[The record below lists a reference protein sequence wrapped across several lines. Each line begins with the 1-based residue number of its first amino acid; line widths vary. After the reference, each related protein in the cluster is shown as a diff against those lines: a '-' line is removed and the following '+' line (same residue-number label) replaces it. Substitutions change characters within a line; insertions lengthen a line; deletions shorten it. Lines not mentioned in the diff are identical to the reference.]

1 MSEGSSVRL
10 SVPTAEAMHDLGH
23 DLARLSRA
31 GDLIILTGE
40 LGAGKTQLAQGIG
53 EGLGV
58 VGSVISPTFV
68 LSRIHQS
75 LTDGPALVHVDAYR
89 LGSEAEIDDLDLETY
104 MPIAVTVV
112 EWGEGLAE
120 HLSDNRLEVEI
131 LRAEDVED
139 DTREVIVT
147 PVGPRWKD
155 LLPEWEALV
164 NEDMGRDAHADAD
177 ASLDQNERVRS
188 GEAQEGVETRSV
200 KYAEGD

>member
-1 MSEGSSVRL
+1 MREGSVRI

-58 VGSVISPTFV
+58 EGAVISPTFV
-68 LSRIHQS
+68 LSRIHRS
-75 LTDGPALVHVDAYR
+75 TCEGPALVHVDAYR
-89 LGSEAEIDDLDLETY
+89 LGSEAEIDDLDLEAY

-120 HLSDNRLEVEI
+120 HLNDNRLEVEI
-131 LRAEDVED
+131 LRADDVED
-139 DTREVIVT
+139 DTREVVVT
-147 PVGPRWKD
+147 PIGARWED
-155 LLPEWEALV
+155 LLPRWEMLV
-164 NEDMGRDAHADAD
+164 NEDMGRDARAD
-177 ASLDQNERVRS
+177 
-188 GEAQEGVETRSV
+188 
-200 KYAEGD
+200 AEGD